1 MPTTYKSAE
10 ATAQDTRVT
19 GLASHPSARP
29 LQQPVRFAKFSV
41 TLSAILLAADILKL
55 GSLQLDGAVVIP
67 EQSRIT
73 RTTAGG
79 GTAVTTVFTLQSVLG
94 TAAAVAESA
103 AATLATGTA
112 STIAFA
118 RTTAATNTV
127 LDAASYL
134 QLLIGTVTAAG
145 NVGDVLTVEIAYRH
159 EKASG

>member
-1 MPTTYKSAE
+1 MPTYKSAE
-10 ATAQDTRVT
+10 ATAQDNRAITRE
-19 GLASHPSARP
+19 SHPSARTI
-29 LQQPVRFAKFSV
+29 QQPVRFAKFTV
-41 TLSAILLAADILKL
+41 TLSAVLLAADLLKL
-55 GSLQLDGAVVIP
+55 GSLQVDGAVVIP
-67 EQSRIT
+67 ELSRIT

-103 AATLATGTA
+103 AATLATGTSA
-112 STIAFA
+112 TIILA

-127 LDAASYL
+127 LSAESYL

-145 NVGDVLTVEIAYRH
+145 NIGDVLTVEIAYRH

>member
-1 MPTTYKSAE
+1 MPTYKSAE
-10 ATAQDTRVT
+10 ATLQDSRATARD
-19 GLASHPSARP
+19 GQGSARK
-29 LQQPVRFAKFSV
+29 LQQPLRFAKFQV
-41 TLSAILLAADILKL
+41 TLSAVLLAADILKL
-55 GSLQLDGAVVIP
+55 GSLQLDGAVVVP
-67 EQSRIT
+67 ELSRLI

-94 TAAAVAESA
+94 SAAAVAESA

-112 STIAFA
+112 SHIAFA

-127 LDAASYL
+127 LEAASYL